1 MRRSS
6 ERHQTDGVRRSLR
19 WVLRGTLTV
28 SGAAILGAFGSMASA
43 DDGLVGGLI
52 ENVDEVVENTTS
64 VVDPISGESASVT
77 ESDES
82 AQQST
87 SIVTDVV
94 AGVTDGLSEG
104 EEPVAETT
112 EVAAEVVEPVA
123 ETTEVAA
130 EVVEPVAETTEV
142 AAEVVEPVAE
152 TTEVAAEADE
162 PVVRDEAATPSEA
175 AAEESTP
182 ERDGPLLDQITGL
195 IDPVTEPI
203 MDVTHPVTGALVA
216 PTVER

>member
-6 ERHQTDGVRRSLR
+6 DRHQTDGVRRSLR

-82 AQQST
+82 AQQLT
-87 SIVTDVV
+87 SIVSYVV
-94 AGVTDGLSEG
+94 DGVHYGLVVVVGTVVVYDGG
-104 EEPVAETT
+104 V
-112 EVAAEVVEPVA
+112 
-123 ETTEVAA
+123 
-130 EVVEPVAETTEV
+130 
-142 AAEVVEPVAE
+142 
-152 TTEVAAEADE
+152 
-162 PVVRDEAATPSEA
+162 
-175 AAEESTP
+175 
-182 ERDGPLLDQITGL
+182 
-195 IDPVTEPI
+195 
-203 MDVTHPVTGALVA
+203 
-216 PTVER
+216 